1 MIKSRTNIYLLTC
14 ITGARLLNGQFNPVE
29 PTGLPYHIIIS
40 EALIDSIPISEGSI
54 IGIFDDTLCVGADT
68 IQFYGQENIDI
79 VTWEGSIIA
88 GDTLMGFDSGN
99 PIQLKVFCL
108 VNQTELLLEPELNFE
123 IGSGYF
129 GSGSYSVV
137 SFNAFSGF
145 YSDLEL
151 ETNSIYSNPTQIGYS
166 DTLYLEIQNSGNI
179 SLQIDSITIDSDVFV
194 VESFP
199 TFIDAE
205 EEGAVTINFAP
216 SDTGTTTSELFIYS
230 NDYYEPVTS
239 LSINGIGLI
248 PSIVILQDL
257 PDFNLFEDSP
267 IDTFALDLESFY
279 TDYYSELSYNILNN
293 YHESLFVDLIE
304 DEKIIIEPYQN
315 WNGFANIELEIANS
329 QETVIDSI
337 YIEILPVNDSP
348 EPFSLTTIDTIFLI
362 NGENN
367 LVDFSWE
374 SSFDVDGDSIYYSFK
389 SDLIKIENNQHYV
402 IYSYLENTLFN
413 HFQIDSQ
420 ELLDIIGDSSTS
432 ESILRW
438 NVFAID
444 GFDSTISSNGFDTVN
459 IKISYELN
467 MRGFIDT

>member
-1 MIKSRTNIYLLTC
+1 MTILY
-14 ITGARLLNGQFNPVE
+14 G
-29 PTGLPYHIIIS
+29 
-40 EALIDSIPISEGSI
+40 
-54 IGIFDDTLCVGADT
+54 VGADT

-79 VTWEGSIIA
+79 VTWEGSVIA

-151 ETNSIYSNPTQIGYS
+151 ETNSIYSNPTQIGSS

-179 SLQIDSITIDSDVFV
+179 SLQIDSITVDSDVFV
-194 VESFP
+194 VENFP

-205 EEGAVTINFAP
+205 EEGVVTINFAP

-348 EPFSLTTIDTIFLI
+348 EPF
-362 NGENN
+362 
-367 LVDFSWE
+367 
-374 SSFDVDGDSIYYSFK
+374 
-389 SDLIKIENNQHYV
+389 
-402 IYSYLENTLFN
+402 
-413 HFQIDSQ
+413 
-420 ELLDIIGDSSTS
+420 
-432 ESILRW
+432 
-438 NVFAID
+438 
-444 GFDSTISSNGFDTVN
+444 
-459 IKISYELN
+459 
-467 MRGFIDT
+467 